1 MVLALLL
8 LQLPAVQTFVAKRV
22 LASLEEKFD
31 GKLTVGGIQIEPF
44 NTIIINDALLLDNAP
59 VAGQDTVF
67 CARNVTAK
75 FSLRDLI
82 AKDKPLSI
90 KSVSISDGMF
100 ALITDADKV
109 ANITRVFRLDPNQ
122 EQEKLALE
130 LNVGKININNF
141 RYKMLS
147 LDPDQPEYSGHGIN
161 WSDLDLVT
169 TLSAKDLK
177 IEDGI
182 ITGTLDHLTVDEK
195 CGYSIEDLSASA
207 KVGKGLAE
215 VTDIKMKDRWSNISI
230 PRFSMT
236 APIADYSDFVNKVR
250 MDFEMD
256 RSTVDMQTISQFGG
270 ATLDKPVSLD
280 IASANGFG
288 TVNNLTVNRIDFR
301 EKGGLSARA
310 SARLGDLTGPEGL
323 YLNFDV
329 KDMAFSVPQIQEL
342 LGKVLGPDTP
352 NLSKFGGGK
361 TFRLDAKGSGTLA
374 RLLADVNLRSS
385 DGGTLDASC
394 TLSGLDGSAPMK
406 IGALLDTRDFDV
418 GGILGIDQV
427 RQVSLHT
434 YADATFK
441 KGESIPQVTLDTLM
455 VSRLNALGYDYT
467 GIAAAGE
474 LVDNAFNG
482 KIACSDPN
490 LHFIFQGLLSLSPQ
504 DQNAIYKFYL
514 NLGYADLNAL
524 NIDKRGTS
532 KVSLAM
538 DANYMRIPQ
547 GDLIGTAGV
556 SGVYLENDKGGYDIG
571 DISISSHTSNDLYR
585 ISLNSDF
592 ADASYISNRSILQFP
607 KALMNISA
615 LKALPVLFQG
625 KEPVPDWQGDEY
637 KVDVDIY
644 DCFDLLSF
652 VMPGLY
658 IAEGTTIDL
667 NIDKEGIMDAAIKSQ
682 RLAFENN
689 YIKDVDL
696 DLNNRDGL
704 IAGQLT
710 GNEAR
715 AAGIALRNTSLIFGV
730 ADDNID
736 ARFSYHN
743 PDLLMTG
750 ADISLIG
757 DLSRAEDGTLVIDAS
772 TQPSIISGNGTEWRI
787 SPSKINFNNGNLS
800 IGNLLASA
808 QDQSI
813 TIDGGIS
820 KTYADTLTLDMK
832 QFDLGVLSQVLDG
845 MIDIGGRATGQA
857 VLTSPLGEDMGLL
870 MNIVCDSATIN
881 HQPLGELMLASNWND
896 ETSSIDAQLV
906 SNLDGGHPIQVTGSY
921 SPKNKTVDASAE
933 LDGFDLAYFDGIAPD
948 VFSEMGG
955 KVHGLFHVGGPL
967 DNLSIS
973 GEDTF
978 LNGVMLRVAMT
989 NVPYYLSGPF
999 QVSDTGITFNNVTL
1013 RDGGNGT
1020 GRVRGGVNFD
1030 HLKDWRMNMRFIV
1043 DNIQAF
1049 NTTYT
1054 EALPIYGQ
1062 LYASGNISITGPFD
1076 HLTLGVDAT
1085 TERNG
1090 RFHISLG
1097 NTSGDTN
1104 ANLLVFKE
1112 VEKDV
1117 WTDPYERF
1125 YSNYQTAQKEA
1136 TQSSFDVRLNVNVTP
1151 QTELMLELDKEG
1163 TSSITCSGQG
1173 STAIDI
1179 RNNVFSI
1186 NGDYTINS
1194 GLCHLG
1200 LLGVATRDFDI
1211 KDGSSIKFNGDVM
1224 DSDLDINAVYTTKAS
1239 LSGLIADTTSVGSRR
1254 TVECT
1259 LNIYDKLRNPQ
1270 LGFAIDIPDIDPITR
1285 ASVESALNTED
1296 KIQKQFVALLV
1307 GNSFIPDEQSG
1318 IVNTSSML
1326 YSNVAG
1332 IMASQLSNI
1341 LQRLNIPLDL
1351 GLKYQPN
1358 EGGTDIFDVA
1368 ISTELFN
1375 NRVVVN
1381 GAIGN
1386 RMYGSKSNSDVVGDL
1401 DIEVKLDRSGAWRLT
1416 LFSHSVDQYTNYLD
1430 DSQRNGV
1437 GMAYQKEFNTF
1448 QELWKAIFTRKK
1460 KGTEEEFVV
1469 EEVPKTTFSI
1479 E

>member
-8 LQLPAVQTFVAKRV
+8 LQLPAVQTFVAKMV

-44 NTIIINDALLLDNAP
+44 NTIIITDALLLDNAP

-75 FSLRDLI
+75 FSLRV
-82 AKDKPLSI
+82 

-109 ANITRVFRLDPNQ
+109 ANITRVFRLDPDK
-122 EQEKLALE
+122 EPEELALE

-147 LDPDQPEYSGHGIN
+147 LVPDQPEYSSHGIN

-182 ITGTLDHLTVDEK
+182 ISGTLDHLTVDEK

-329 KDMAFSVPQIQEL
+329 KDMAFSVPQLQEL
-342 LGKVLGPDTP
+342 LGKVLGPDAP
-352 NLSKFGGGK
+352 NLSKYGGGK

-467 GIAAAGE
+467 RIAAAGE
-474 LVDNAFNG
+474 LVDNASNG

-504 DQNAIYKFYL
+504 DQ
-514 NLGYADLNAL
+514 YADLNAL

-682 RLAFENN
+682 RLAFEN
-689 YIKDVDL
+689 
-696 DLNNRDGL
+696 R
-704 IAGQLT
+704 
-710 GNEAR
+710 
-715 AAGIALRNTSLIFGV
+715 
-730 ADDNID
+730 
-736 ARFSYHN
+736 
-743 PDLLMTG
+743 
-750 ADISLIG
+750 
-757 DLSRAEDGTLVIDAS
+757 
-772 TQPSIISGNGTEWRI
+772 
-787 SPSKINFNNGNLS
+787 
-800 IGNLLASA
+800 
-808 QDQSI
+808 
-813 TIDGGIS
+813 
-820 KTYADTLTLDMK
+820 
-832 QFDLGVLSQVLDG
+832 
-845 MIDIGGRATGQA
+845 
-857 VLTSPLGEDMGLL
+857 
-870 MNIVCDSATIN
+870 
-881 HQPLGELMLASNWND
+881 
-896 ETSSIDAQLV
+896 
-906 SNLDGGHPIQVTGSY
+906 
-921 SPKNKTVDASAE
+921 
-933 LDGFDLAYFDGIAPD
+933 
-948 VFSEMGG
+948 
-955 KVHGLFHVGGPL
+955 
-967 DNLSIS
+967 
-973 GEDTF
+973 
-978 LNGVMLRVAMT
+978 
-989 NVPYYLSGPF
+989 
-999 QVSDTGITFNNVTL
+999 
-1013 RDGGNGT
+1013 
-1020 GRVRGGVNFD
+1020 
-1030 HLKDWRMNMRFIV
+1030 
-1043 DNIQAF
+1043 
-1049 NTTYT
+1049 
-1054 EALPIYGQ
+1054 ALPFR
-1062 LYASGNISITGPFD
+1062 NI
-1076 HLTLGVDAT
+1076 
-1085 TERNG
+1085 
-1090 RFHISLG
+1090 
-1097 NTSGDTN
+1097 
-1104 ANLLVFKE
+1104 
-1112 VEKDV
+1112 
-1117 WTDPYERF
+1117 
-1125 YSNYQTAQKEA
+1125 
-1136 TQSSFDVRLNVNVTP
+1136 
-1151 QTELMLELDKEG
+1151 
-1163 TSSITCSGQG
+1163 
-1173 STAIDI
+1173 
-1179 RNNVFSI
+1179 
-1186 NGDYTINS
+1186 
-1194 GLCHLG
+1194 G
-1200 LLGVATRDFDI
+1200 LLG
-1211 KDGSSIKFNGDVM
+1211 
-1224 DSDLDINAVYTTKAS
+1224 
-1239 LSGLIADTTSVGSRR
+1239 
-1254 TVECT
+1254 
-1259 LNIYDKLRNPQ
+1259 
-1270 LGFAIDIPDIDPITR
+1270 
-1285 ASVESALNTED
+1285 
-1296 KIQKQFVALLV
+1296 
-1307 GNSFIPDEQSG
+1307 
-1318 IVNTSSML
+1318 
-1326 YSNVAG
+1326 
-1332 IMASQLSNI
+1332 
-1341 LQRLNIPLDL
+1341 
-1351 GLKYQPN
+1351 
-1358 EGGTDIFDVA
+1358 
-1368 ISTELFN
+1368 
-1375 NRVVVN
+1375 NRCN
-1381 GAIGN
+1381 
-1386 RMYGSKSNSDVVGDL
+1386 
-1401 DIEVKLDRSGAWRLT
+1401 
-1416 LFSHSVDQYTNYLD
+1416 
-1430 DSQRNGV
+1430 RNGV
-1437 GMAYQKEFNTF
+1437 RRTKCCAQ
-1448 QELWKAIFTRKK
+1448 RKCGSK
-1460 KGTEEEFVV
+1460 RYRGNHEIGYESNDEDDGYD
-1469 EEVPKTTFSI
+1469 EANCIGEHR
-1479 E
+1479 